1 MKLFYKLLIGLLLLF
16 NGIGAIYGGINLM
29 IYPDGSSIQLS
40 PDWIEGTMFKNYF
53 IPGLVLFI
61 ANGLF
66 SIFTLITLAFNLKNH
81 NWFVIFQGAILT
93 GWAGR
98 WGRRSLIRRRAWAA
112 EGQSTGRREWESW
125 TANRRV
131 LHLAESLSLRCCSIA
146 RSLPR

>member
-1 MKLFYKLLIGLLLLF
+1 MKMFYKLLIGLLLLF

-40 PDWIEGTMFKNYF
+40 PDWIEGTMFNNYF

-93 GWAGR
+93 GWILIQILLIQTIYFLHIVLGGVGIVLIVLGFALKRQEAGSVNP
-98 WGRRSLIRRRAWAA
+98 G
-112 EGQSTGRREWESW
+112 G
-125 TANRRV
+125 
-131 LHLAESLSLRCCSIA
+131 
-146 RSLPR
+146 

>member
-93 GWAGR
+93 GWI
-98 WGRRSLIRRRAWAA
+98 LIQILLIQTIYFLHIILGGVGIALIVLGFALK
-112 EGQSTGRREWESW
+112 RREAGSV
-125 TANRRV
+125 N
-131 LHLAESLSLRCCSIA
+131 
-146 RSLPR
+146 PGGGG